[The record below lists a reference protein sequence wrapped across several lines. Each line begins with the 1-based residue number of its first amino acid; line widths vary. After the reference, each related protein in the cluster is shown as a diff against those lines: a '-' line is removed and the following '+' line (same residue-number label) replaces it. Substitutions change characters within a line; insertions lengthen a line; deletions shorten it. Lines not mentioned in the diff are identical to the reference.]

1 MTVGIREAIFKH
13 ECTRKELAEI
23 EKAYPVGCIFVCSPT
38 KGKPEIMAKMEGYGE
53 WYSEPTRVMAR
64 NVETM
69 KTLRFDVDALDD
81 GENEEECE
89 RVNTK

>member
-13 ECTRKELAEI
+13 ECTRKELLAEI

-64 NVETM
+64 NIETM
-69 KTLRFDVDALDD
+69 KRRWFDVT
-81 GENEEECE
+81 CI
-89 RVNTK
+89 KHKI